1 MGEETTWFDALP
13 GTHNLTLF
21 AKQYLER
28 KTLLEMLPSS
38 FSLTHVFALLLVLAF
53 VTVGAMTFSSAMSRG
68 GQERIV
74 PPGKFNLRNLFEMFS
89 DSVLG
94 VAEGVL
100 GAQNARRFLPLIGT
114 LAFFIFFSNVMALIP
129 GFVPPTSNMKT
140 NLALALTVFG
150 VTHVVGF
157 KENGIAY
164 LKHFLGPVLWLAPLM
179 VIIEIVSHI
188 ARPLS
193 LTLRLLG
200 NIFADHKVVGVFFSI
215 VPLIVPVPF
224 LILGVLVAIIQT
236 LVFCLL
242 SMVYIQGSLAHDHGH
257 DDHGHRHEHH
267 ESNMEDVATLI

>member
-1 MGEETTWFDALP
+1 
-13 GTHNLTLF
+13 
-21 AKQYLER
+21 
-28 KTLLEMLPSS
+28 MLSI
-38 FSLTHVFALLLVLAF
+38 